1 MSQSEAKKIALEFAN
16 FLKGKGFPL
25 ASLYLFGSYAKGTQ
39 HKYSDID
46 IAVVSNLKRYTE
58 KRAESLFHLC
68 HEVDDRIEPH
78 YFLVDDF
85 RDDYPPLASEVK
97 LTGIKIV

>member
-1 MSQSEAKKIALEFAN
+1 MSQSEAKEIALKFAN
-16 FLKGKGFPL
+16 FLKKKGFPL
-25 ASLYLFGSYAKGTQ
+25 SSLYLFGSHAKGTQ

-58 KRAESLFHLC
+58 KRLDSLWHLR

-78 YFLVDDF
+78 YFLAHDF
-85 RDDYPPLASEVK
+85 QDDYPPLAHEVK